1 MLRFF
6 MCCLVTCSLVLTLS
20 LPLPALLNPK
30 IRSFET
36 LAIEQRRLLSAYCR
50 LDFQGA
56 RLSPEGWERMRNLSN
71 FRENPDFT
79 SVFIVSRYQLIE
91 VTAPTEEIQVA
102 YVVVG
107 RYEEG
112 AGYMPMP
119 STVRNVTFEI
129 RDQSGELRIV
139 RIDPPTPFVSRKAA
153 IDWLKSRLTNQKEES
168 GRAQIEASIKALEA
182 ESASPPA
189 SKPVSK

>member
-1 MLRFF
+1 MA
-6 MCCLVTCSLVLTLS
+6 V
-20 LPLPALLNPK
+20 
-30 IRSFET
+30 
-36 LAIEQRRLLSAYCR
+36 EQRQLVSAYCR

-56 RLSPEGWERMRNLSN
+56 RLSPEGWERMTSLVTYH
-71 FRENPDFT
+71 ENPDFG

-91 VTAPTEEIQVA
+91 TTVPGYEFGVA
-102 YVVVG
+102 YVVIG

-119 STVRNVTFEI
+119 SVRNVTFET
-129 RDQSGELRIV
+129 RDQNGELRIV

>member
-1 MLRFF
+1 MRRVLV
-6 MCCLVTCSLVLTLS
+6 CCLVLTFS
-20 LPLPALLNPK
+20 LPLPALLNAK
-30 IRSFET
+30 IRNFEQLT
-36 LAIEQRRLLSAYCR
+36 IEQRRLVSAYCR

-71 FRENPDFT
+71 FHENPDFT
-79 SVFIVSRYQLIE
+79 SIFIVSRYQLIE
-91 VTAPTEEIQVA
+91 TTVPANELEVA

-119 STVRNVTFEI
+119 ASVRNVTFET
-129 RDQSGELRIV
+129 RDQNGELRIV

-153 IDWLKSRLTNQKEES
+153 IDWLKSRLPGQKES
-168 GRAQIEASIKALEA
+168 RGRAQIEASIEALEA
-182 ESASPPA
+182 ESTSPPTKPA
-189 SKPVSK
+189 SK